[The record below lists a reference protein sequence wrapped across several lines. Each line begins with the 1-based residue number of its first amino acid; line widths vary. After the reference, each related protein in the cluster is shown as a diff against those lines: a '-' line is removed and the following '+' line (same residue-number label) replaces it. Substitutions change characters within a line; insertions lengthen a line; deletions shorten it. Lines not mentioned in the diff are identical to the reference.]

1 MKRDSS
7 PQLAAATALVELLT
21 GRPELDR
28 MTWTVGEQPGV
39 LIGHHVGDSGN
50 GELVDAVAAVIG
62 GTVARSTATRGE
74 DRQGAAHLV
83 TVYRGVPVKVWASY
97 PLPDAHGLTSADLRE
112 LFAGRTI
119 GTLVCLPGGAA

>member
-21 GRPELDR
+21 ARPELDR
-28 MTWTVGEQPGV
+28 ITWTVGEQPGV
-39 LIGHHVGDSGN
+39 LIGHHIGENGT
-50 GELVDAVAAVIG
+50 GELVDAVAEITG
-62 GTVARSTATRGE
+62 GTVARSTANRGE

-83 TVYRGVPVKVWASY
+83 TVYRDVPVKVWASY

-112 LFAGRTI
+112 ILTRRAL
-119 GTLVCLPGGAA
+119 GTLVCLSGGAA

>member
-21 GRPELDR
+21 ARPELDR
-28 MTWTVGEQPGV
+28 MTWTVGEEPGV
-39 LIGHHVGDSGN
+39 LIGHHVGYDGN
-50 GELVDAVAAVIG
+50 GELVDVAADVIG
-62 GTVARSTATRGE
+62 GTVARSTANRGE

-83 TVYRGVPVKVWASY
+83 AVYRDVPVKVWASY
-97 PLPDAHGLTSADLRE
+97 PLPDAHGLTSTDLRE
-112 LFAGRTI
+112 LFAGRAL

>member
-21 GRPELDR
+21 ARPELDLIV
-28 MTWTVGEQPGV
+28 WTVGEQPGV
-39 LIGHHVGDSGN
+39 LIGHHIGVDGN
-50 GELVDAVAAVIG
+50 GEIVDDVAAVTG

-83 TVYRGVPVKVWASY
+83 ATYRDVPVKVWASY
-97 PLPDAHGLTSADLRE
+97 PLPDANGLFAADYRE
-112 LFAGRTI
+112 LFTGRQI
-119 GTLVCLPGGAA
+119 GTLVCLPGGVA